1 MMVKV
6 DGKNLAWHDGMT
18 VADLLRELDD
28 SYPYALARIDGRAVT
43 GREFDKTTVPDN
55 AEVFLVHLVA
65 GG

>member
-6 DGKNLAWHDGMT
+6 DGKNLAWHEGMT
-18 VADLLRELDD
+18 VADLLRELND
-28 SYPYALARIDGRAVT
+28 SYPYALVRIDGRAVT
-43 GREFDKTTVPDN
+43 GHEFDKAPVPDN